1 MVLPENFNGL
11 TFSVELNSD
20 GQLDD
25 NSLSGDSTSPAGS
38 LELPN
43 DLLSDV
49 IGSAR
54 LAFGTLTGD
63 SLFVQSS
70 TRPTRSLRSI
80 ILSFDVYSFNGT
92 KMIVSNLQTPI
103 SLSFEVSEVTGN
115 LLCAFWDEGMETII
129 ESIVHN
135 N

>member
-70 TRPTRSLRSI
+70 TGPTRSLRSI
-80 ILSFDVYSFNGT
+80 ILSFDVYSSNGT

-103 SLSFEVSEVTGN
+103 SLSFEVCEVTGN